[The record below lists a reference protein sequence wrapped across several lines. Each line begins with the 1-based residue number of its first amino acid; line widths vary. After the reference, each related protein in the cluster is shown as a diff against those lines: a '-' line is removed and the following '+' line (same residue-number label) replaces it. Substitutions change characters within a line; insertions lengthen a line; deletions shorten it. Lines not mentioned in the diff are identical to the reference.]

1 MKEKI
6 FVYGTLRKGMYNH
19 DLYLKD
25 KNIFKGMGFIKGK
38 LMTLK
43 DKNYPALLLEGDD
56 LILGEIYEVDRNIV
70 DLLDELESYFGENN
84 LDNEY
89 NKIVCDIFS
98 DDGKIIDRIPVY
110 VYNTNN
116 PVNMML
122 LNEVISNGDF
132 VRYSQNIWVIRS
144 WF

>member
-25 KNIFKGMGFIKGK
+25 KNIFKGIGFIKGK

-132 VRYSQNIWVIRS
+132 VRYSQNIWVIRC